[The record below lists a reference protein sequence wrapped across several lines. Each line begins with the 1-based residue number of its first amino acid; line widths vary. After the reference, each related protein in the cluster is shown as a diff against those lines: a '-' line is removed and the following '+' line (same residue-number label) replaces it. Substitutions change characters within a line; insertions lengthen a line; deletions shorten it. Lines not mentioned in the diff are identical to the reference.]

1 MSKFST
7 NDNFYIRAARSAN
20 ELINLLMN
28 AQWWMRNDT
37 KFWLSCL
44 DCETMNDFSDV
55 AMTEASTVD
64 VTNDNGDS
72 SNGGTDDE
80 NLTGFQYMKKYYKN
94 TSPYRRQQIAKNI
107 IQIFGAEMC
116 NRVNEDEIFVVY
128 DAFVNDKDT
137 AVRTDIMEQSGKLA
151 SFLYAVTLS
160 EQLSYYSEYISV
172 HILSSIYKLLL
183 DPASQVRKAS
193 RMALILLIE
202 NKVLSEE
209 QIIKDVLP
217 LVENV
222 LDTQNIDDLRAEAV
236 TLLVRLACICGQKT
250 TLEHFIHKFVSLCR
264 DPIFSVRKTCALS
277 LPDIINVVGPEAT
290 ESLLLP
296 ELPHLVNDSVWGVRK
311 ICAESFT
318 VFSEN
323 VSGRTRREVLS
334 PLYLT
339 CFNDDSRWV
348 KIAAFQ
354 NLGKFIAT
362 FADVLSSGVSLAQG
376 DLDSDCPEVILHP
389 EILAKM
395 KRANEDTSLQLRW
408 ASNVFWNVPPPQVFD
423 LDLEDPVFD
432 DIQHQTSPIFSRHD
446 KVDLFRCQHFARWTK
461 FAIFRS
467 HSWIA
472 SNPSHWNWFSFSAHI
487 SWRRKIT
494 ICVAFFS
501 KFCQISSEVLIRFNY
516 LTVLHSYLTILVTS
530 K

>member
-1 MSKFST
+1 MV
-7 NDNFYIRAARSAN
+7 
-20 ELINLLMN
+20 LIDLH
-28 AQWWMRNDT
+28 
-37 KFWLSCL
+37 LS
-44 DCETMNDFSDV
+44 EV
-55 AMTEASTVD
+55 KMTEASAVD
-64 VTNDNGDS
+64 VTSNDTSDS

-80 NLTGFQYMKKYYKN
+80 NLTGFQYMKKYYEN

-107 IQIFGAEMC
+107 IQIFGAEMG
-116 NRVNEDEIFVVY
+116 NRANEDEIFVVY
-128 DAFVNDKDT
+128 DAFVIDKDT

-151 SFLYAVTLS
+151 SFLYAMTLS
-160 EQLSYYSEYISV
+160 EQLTYYSDYISV
-172 HILSSIYKLLL
+172 HILSSIYKLIL

-193 RMALILLIE
+193 RLALILLIE
-202 NKVLSEE
+202 NKILSEE
-209 QIIKDVLP
+209 QIIKEVLP

-236 TLLVRLACICGQKT
+236 TLLVRLACICGPKI

-323 VSGRTRREVLS
+323 VPTRTRREVLS

-376 DLDSDCPEVILHP
+376 DLDNECPEVVLHP

-395 KRANEDTSLQLRW
+395 KRANENTSLQLRW

-423 LDLEDPVFD
+423 LDLEEPVFD
-432 DIQHQTSPIFSRHD
+432 EIKATDLSNSIFSGDD
-446 KVDLFRCQHFARWTK
+446 KVCILCLQRAFR
-461 FAIFRS
+461 
-467 HSWIA
+467 
-472 SNPSHWNWFSFSAHI
+472 
-487 SWRRKIT
+487 
-494 ICVAFFS
+494 
-501 KFCQISSEVLIRFNY
+501 
-516 LTVLHSYLTILVTS
+516 
-530 K
+530 